1 VPIAPRRV
9 LTFRASQIM
18 RERIAKR
25 RLMAAEPQRK
35 SDLGLSDDR
44 RAGGRARGAAAY
56 PALLGDALSAA
67 AAAAA
72 RRQPPL
78 LPARRRRAGAAHP
91 PPAQSGRLYDP
102 RRPAIAAPAQTA
114 ADGPFA
120 PTPPA
125 GAYAITCARASIVPG
140 EHDEEVILAH
150 MPLIITQSA
159 GPIPHR
165 AAALGFSGGHFTYT
179 MRTGTLTPAEQAAVD
194 ARLAEFL
201 ARVHP
206 SSAPAH

>member
-1 VPIAPRRV
+1 MPILSLVALAALQAAPAAVPPAPAPEGMCSY
-9 LTFRASQIM
+9 LT
-18 RERIAKR
+18 
-25 RLMAAEPQRK
+25 
-35 SDLGLSDDR
+35 GDR
-44 RAGGRARGAAAY
+44 
-56 PALLGDALSAA
+56 
-67 AAAAA
+67 
-72 RRQPPL
+72 
-78 LPARRRRAGAAHP
+78 AHP
-91 PPAQSGRLYDP
+91 AFADDP
-102 RRPAIAAPAQTA
+102 NLHVLAQTA